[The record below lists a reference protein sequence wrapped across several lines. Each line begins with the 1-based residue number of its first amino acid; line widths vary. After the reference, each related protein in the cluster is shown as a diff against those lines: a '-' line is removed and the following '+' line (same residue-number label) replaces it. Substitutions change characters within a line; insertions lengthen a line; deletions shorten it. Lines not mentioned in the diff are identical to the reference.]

1 MKKIIFLFCFLL
13 SNQALAAGLDEDNYQ
28 NYPSS
33 ELGSLPSIHDIKIEQ
48 KSVFGDFFFKPA
60 LSIEYN
66 APRISRSGA
75 NSSFRVSGALFH
87 QVGDL
92 QNIALGG
99 NFRVHKHL
107 GFNANWVQSELVN
120 SELQGMGTL
129 SERAQFSFDQY
140 NLSALFYVPVIENFF
155 EIFAEG
161 GVADMR
167 GRLTY
172 TPAGGSA
179 VNETSHQTVGL
190 YGAGFQ
196 IILNEK
202 DTIRLSWQ
210 RYAGKIGLINSDYST
225 MRVGYLMSF

>member
-1 MKKIIFLFCFLL
+1 MKKLFCL
-13 SNQALAAGLDEDNYQ
+13 ALFFAQSSFAQGPVGEGYQ
-28 NYPSS
+28 HFPNSDT
-33 ELGSLPSIHDIKIEQ
+33 GSLPSIHNIKVEQ
-48 KSVFGDFFFKPA
+48 KSAFGEFFFKPA
-60 LSIEYN
+60 FSIEYN
-66 APRISRSGA
+66 APRISKSGV
-75 NSSFRVSGALFH
+75 NSLFKVSGTFFH

-99 NFRVHKHL
+99 NFRVHKYL

-120 SELQGMGTL
+120 SELQGIGNL
-129 SERAQFSFDQY
+129 SQRAQFSFDQY

-161 GVADMR
+161 GLADMR

-172 TPAGGSA
+172 APINGST
-179 VNETSHQTVGL
+179 VTETSHQTVGL

-210 RYAGKIGLINSDYST
+210 RYAGRIGLINSDYST
-225 MRVGYLMSF
+225 MRVGYLAAF